1 MTQQTQVSENDAWL
15 GKMQNELGVLYSN
28 IWLLE
33 IQKERL
39 AQKVISDA
47 ELIAHLKERILKLE
61 EANTELKAIIQ
72 PDRLREKHGTHTTEF
87 RNTGS

>member
-1 MTQQTQVSENDAWL
+1 MTNNTNVVPEQDAWL

-28 IWLLE
+28 VWMLE

-39 AQKVISDA
+39 TNRVLQDA

-61 EANTELKAIIQ
+61 QANTELKETIQ
-72 PDRLREKHGTHTTEF
+72 PERRKRE
-87 RNTGS
+87 